1 MIRTKSKEN
10 YAKIIEVFSY
20 YLERDDLGC
29 HDAEFLM
36 QDEDANELFNYSYH
50 TLRRAVIKLRD
61 KKNIGKK
68 NFDKQK
74 EILKIYKNKKSE
86 LPRG

>member
-10 YAKIIEVFSY
+10 YAKIIDVFSY
-20 YLERDDLGC
+20 YIERDELGC
-29 HDAEFLM
+29 NDVDFLM
-36 QDEDANELFNYSYH
+36 SDEDANELFNYSYH
-50 TLRRAVIKLRD
+50 TLRRAVIKLKD

-74 EILKIYKNKKSE
+74 EILRIYKQKKK
-86 LPRG
+86 

>member
-10 YAKIIEVFSY
+10 YAKIIDVFSY
-20 YLERDDLGC
+20 YIERDELGC
-29 HDAEFLM
+29 HDAEILM
-36 QDEDANELFNYSYH
+36 NDEDANELFGYSYH

-68 NFDKQK
+68 NFAKQK